1 MVLTT
6 RSERLKSFVYVQAE
20 KAPLY
25 RRVMGIFVE
34 AKTRFALHLRPQDVL
49 RALGRLEEVAP
60 VGEVNEAIVVDGEEL
75 EKAFK
80 QLCDW
85 GNLEAHPDTAEV
97 ATVEE
102 FYRTRYLYQLTPEGE
117 AAERALAVYHDTIE
131 QPGELQ
137 TAALAD
143 IRELLAELLQ
153 LATMDTV
160 DAGKVHRTLL
170 ALTGRFDEL
179 TARAQSFMGSLQR
192 TIDLQGVDLEAFL
205 SYKDNLIEYLE
216 RFIGELV
223 MTTSEIASTLEQ
235 LAAADPQKLLR
246 LAARRDL
253 ADAVAPTEDY
263 QVAALSAWQARWEG
277 LKSWFIGG
285 QGGSQAELLRARA
298 RAAIPALLNAV
309 ISIHDRRVRR
319 SDRFTDLRTLA
330 RWFAETDSDHQAHRL
345 WRTAFGLTPARHL
358 RIDAATLDLY
368 DAEPVSP
375 NTSWLEAPPLC
386 LTPRLRRTGHFR
398 RKGRNSQVI
407 DRSKAKEM
415 LARLVADEAAQVAEA
430 RRRLAGGPLLL
441 SEIGHLEQGAFTLFL
456 DLLGDA
462 LAHRSHPSESVETG
476 SADGSLH
483 IILEPIPEAKIA
495 TLQTSNGLFSGPDHI
510 VTIRDLLTDDGP
522 LDLGMEPA
530 SLALTAEPTL

>member
-1 MVLTT
+1 MALYSRTD
-6 RSERLKSFVYVQAE
+6 RLKAFAYVQAE

-34 AKTRFALHLRPQDVL
+34 AKTRFALHLRPRDVL
-49 RALGRLEEVAP
+49 EALLRQEDLDQHN
-60 VGEVNEAIVVDGEEL
+60 GEWVSERPESSEPLREEEL
-75 EKAFK
+75 EQTF
-80 QLCDW
+80 QRLCDW

-102 FYRTRYLYQLTPEGE
+102 FYRKRFLYQLTVEGE
-117 AAERALAVYHDTIE
+117 AAERALAVFHDTIE

-153 LATMDTV
+153 LAQTDTV

-170 ALTGRFDEL
+170 ALTGRFDDL

-205 SYKDNLIEYLE
+205 GYKDHLIEYLE

-223 MTTSEIASTLEQ
+223 MTTSEIAATLADLETTGPERLLT
-235 LAAADPQKLLR
+235 LAAH
-246 LAARRDL
+246 RDL
-253 ADAVAPTEDY
+253 ADAVAPTLQDE
-263 QVAALSAWQARWEG
+263 AGALDSWRARWDG
-277 LKSWFIGG
+277 LKSWFVGG
-285 QGGSQAELLRARA
+285 VGGSQAELLRARA

-309 ISIHDRRVRR
+309 IGIHDRRVRR

-330 RWFAETDSDHQAHRL
+330 RWFAAAESDRDAHRL

-368 DAEPVSP
+368 DDEPVAP
-375 NTSWLEAPPLC
+375 GTSWLEAPPLR
-386 LTPRLRRTGHFR
+386 LTPRLRTTGRYRRLGRTAR
-398 RKGRNSQVI
+398 VI
-407 DRSKAKEM
+407 DRSKEKEM
-415 LARLVADEAAQVAEA
+415 LARLVADEAAQIAAA
-430 RRRLAGGPLLL
+430 RRRLAGGPLRL
-441 SEIGHLEQGAFTLFL
+441 SEISLLERDSFALFL
-456 DLLGDA
+456 DLLGEA
-462 LAHRSHPSESVETG
+462 LARRVRPNEAVEAS

-483 IILEPIPEAKIA
+483 IVLEPLPDAPPAVLE
-495 TLQTSNGLFSGPDHI
+495 TVDGLFSGPDHL
-510 VTIRDLLTDDGP
+510 VTIHDLLAD
-522 LDLGMEPA
+522 EPPEV
-530 SLALTAEPTL
+530 SSIGGSPG